1 MKNYELLDAI
11 GGIDAKY
18 VENASLK
25 RKPGSTFLWAKIVPV
40 AACFVVLLVGAS
52 SIWTN
57 HFNQQN
63 VTPPDDLNRIS
74 ETDHNEKPNDDIAAS
89 PDNTTSSAT
98 SKIRINMS
106 EIFLNEINDFI
117 DADYARYNP
126 ETDEKVV
133 WHKDNII
140 NYYGTDLTLAYIPAG
155 LFASP
160 QNDTATVWVGQDG
173 KIVEDTIGLGFYS
186 GFYEDGSPK
195 LTEDVSAVQGFSITV
210 SKIGIVNDCI
220 YLLPENEVKTS
231 DIGGNAVTFGYRSM
245 PYGPYDSET
254 HEPSGYY
261 DMYSVEFECEG
272 NEYMII
278 AYQMEIEEL
287 VKVVSSIIYG
297 EEEITIYPTE

>member
-63 VTPPDDLNRIS
+63 VAPPDDLNRIS

-89 PDNTTSSAT
+89 LDNTTLSAT
-98 SKIRINMS
+98 SEIHINMS

-133 WHKDNII
+133 WYKDNII
-140 NYYGTDLTLAYIPAG
+140 SYYGTDLTPAYIPAG

-195 LTEDVSAVQGFSITV
+195 LAENVSAVQGFSITV

-220 YLLPENEVKTS
+220 YLLPENEVKIS

-261 DMYSVEFECEG
+261 DMYVVEFECEG

-278 AYQMEIEEL
+278 AKQMEIEEL

>member
-1 MKNYELLDAI
+1 MNTKLFSEAMSEVSD
-11 GGIDAKY
+11 KY
-18 VENASLK
+18 YMEAATYQPKCKKHNWVKHGAS
-25 RKPGSTFLWAKIVPV
+25 
-40 AACFVVLLVGAS
+40 AACFVVLLVVAS
-52 SIWTN
+52 SILTN
-57 HFNQQN
+57 YFKQQS
-63 VTPPDDLNRIS
+63 VIPPDNLNGIS
-74 ETDHNEKPNDDIAAS
+74 ATDHSDKSNSDIATS
-89 PDNTTSSAT
+89 PDNTTSSAA
-98 SKIRINMS
+98 SEIHINMS
-106 EIFLNEINDFI
+106 EIFVNELSDFI

-140 NYYGTDLTLAYIPAG
+140 SYYGTELTPAYIPAG

-160 QNDTATVWVGQDG
+160 KNDTATVWVGQDG
-173 KIVEDTIGLGFYS
+173 EIVEDTIDLGFYS

-195 LTEDVSAVQGFSITV
+195 LTENVSAVQGFSITV

-220 YLLPENEVKTS
+220 YLLTENEVKIS
-231 DIGGNAVTFGYRSM
+231 DIGGTAVTFGYRSM

-261 DMYSVEFECEG
+261 DMYVVEFECEG

-278 AYQMEIEEL
+278 AKQMEMEEL